1 MRTFARRV
9 AVVAL
14 TAGLVLIL
22 ALPASA
28 DQIITYRG
36 ETSQAEPVILKVLKR
51 GANVSS
57 RDTPS
62 SSR

>member
-28 DQIITYRG
+28 GNASRT
-36 ETSQAEPVILKVLKR
+36 AVKR
-51 GANVSS
+51 P
-57 RDTPS
+57 RPS
-62 SSR
+62 WFV

>member
-14 TAGLVLIL
+14 TARLVLIL

-28 DQIITYRG
+28 GERIIVYRG
-36 ETSQAEPVILKVLKR
+36 ETSQAEPVRLRVLK
-51 GANVSS
+51 A
-57 RDTPS
+57 
-62 SSR
+62 